1 MKLVNKIA
9 LSISSISILMT
20 GFSLYYHNK
29 ELSNKKEIISKTSEN
44 IKSEFNVEKIKLSN
58 KNFNI
63 LTAVENNILK
73 LELTNVSGVKLQEVI
88 LEVLVQDKKISEV
101 YIEKM
106 ENNDIKTIY
115 VPLSN
120 QVSLAL
126 FENNS
131 EINNEYR
138 LLETQNFNYLSLNG
152 LVNISSLQIKNTS
165 FYVDKVKKL
174 TIPETEKSSLIKLIE
189 NTDDFLVIEQLLYDN
204 KMISK
209 LSLSNLTDK
218 FNIEMKEYSVK
229 ENNIYSQVAQSSN
242 SINTTRQNG
251 TNQTETNNRISS
263 NDANRISNQNNNSNN
278 LMTNNSNQPNN

>member
-165 FYVDKVKKL
+165 FYVDKVKTL
-174 TIPETEKSSLIKLIE
+174 TISETEKSSLIKLIE
-189 NTDDFLVIEQLLYDN
+189 NTDDFLIIEKLLYDN

-263 NDANRISNQNNNSNN
+263 NDANRIGNQNNNSNN

>member
-63 LTAVENNILK
+63 LIAVENNILK

-174 TIPETEKSSLIKLIE
+174 TISETEKSSLIKLIE

-242 SINTTRQNG
+242 AINTTRQNG

-263 NDANRISNQNNNSNN
+263 NDANRIDNQNNNSNN